1 MLLSIGV
8 SCSRHAR
15 SRKKEG
21 GLEVTEAAILT
32 PRKNGLPRM
41 IGETMIVLGVILLL
55 IGYFTGL
62 SILYT
67 IGGILLIIGVVL
79 WILGAVGRPVGGR
92 KVWF

>member
-1 MLLSIGV
+1 
-8 SCSRHAR
+8 
-15 SRKKEG
+15 
-21 GLEVTEAAILT
+21 
-32 PRKNGLPRM
+32 
-41 IGETMIVLGVILLL
+41 MIVLGVVLLL

-67 IGGILLIIGVVL
+67 NGGILLIIGVVL